1 MHDLARS
8 TIKVPDVLAIT
19 GHFEPD
25 FGSGLPPYSLP
36 SQQYVQI
43 FLGSMPMASI
53 MPCSDW

>member
-1 MHDLARS
+1 MRNAEAPGRLSVPSGRFRS
-8 TIKVPDVLAIT
+8 FDRVC
-19 GHFEPD
+19 
-25 FGSGLPPYSLP
+25 GLLPYSLP